1 MKPRENPNRLRLT
14 NGSRIGV
21 IGGGP
26 AGAFFAIHLLNRAR
40 ALGLDL
46 SLHIFERRRSDATAS
61 QCPGANWKGCNY
73 CAGGLSPKLIE
84 TLEEMGL
91 AVPESIVQG
100 KVRSI
105 TIEGHWKNIEFHVP
119 DDRKMLAVY
128 RGSRPTGRPDSRA
141 SFDSFLLDEAIRAG
155 AHLAGAEITGA
166 DFTPAGRPLLGHQ
179 TSTGTQWTELDFVV
193 FASGVNEMA
202 SCVHHGIPLLDTIR
216 RLMPA
221 FVPPGLR
228 RTLIF
233 ELEADP
239 HLLTSLDGQV
249 HFPEYGSRMLRLE
262 MCSIIPKRGFITVVL
277 VGGSV
282 DQART
287 KVDYQR
293 ILGHFLELP
302 HIHRLLARCDHTRM
316 ACFCNPSMV
325 VGTARHPFTDRVAVV
340 GDLATTRL
348 YKDGILSACQTAR
361 ALADTALEAGI
372 DARSLAQGYLPA
384 IERFRRDNRFAA
396 VVFRLHRIFFSSPM
410 LSRVLYQAVITER
423 KNSWRG
429 ERRLKRL
436 LWQIASGDAQYEDIF
451 YSAIHPTTVWL
462 VFTNGWLLTLR
473 NYFTECLFGL
483 DWRGFGRFTTG
494 VARERLEGKRAEFA
508 RLITESD
515 IAVPNR
521 LEFERMYTIRILAP
535 RRQILEQLGTFGEP
549 NRKFLKARFLRVA
562 RTDGR
567 PNEPGCVIRYT
578 VIHRRLHFSLVL
590 EQIRGGHLLVYRVRD
605 GFARGGVLLFE
616 IEQLTEESCNLSIY
630 VAFNFQ
636 RGGGWLSRAFWH
648 AFRWLF
654 PAFVH
659 DVIWNHSLCQLKDV
673 AEQEYIASIP
683 SAPTPS
689 PGEPCR

>member
-1 MKPRENPNRLRLT
+1 MKPRENPNRLPLA

-40 ALGLDL
+40 ELGLDL
-46 SLHIFERRRSDATAS
+46 SLHIFERRRSNATAS

-73 CAGGLSPKLIE
+73 CAGGLSPKLID
-84 TLEEMGL
+84 TLEELGL

-100 KVRSI
+100 KVRTI

-119 DDRKMLAVY
+119 EDRKMLAVY
-128 RGSRPTGRPDSRA
+128 RGSRPAGRPNSRA
-141 SFDSFLLDEAIRAG
+141 SFDAFLLDEAIRAG

-166 DFTPAGRPLLGHQ
+166 DFTPAGRPLLGHK
-179 TSTGTQWTELDFVV
+179 TSAGTQWTELDFVV

-221 FVPPGLR
+221 FVPPALR

-239 HLLTSLDGQV
+239 HLLASLDGQI

-282 DQART
+282 DQAKT
-287 KVDYQR
+287 EADYQR
-293 ILGHFLELP
+293 ILSQFLEQP

-316 ACFCNPSMV
+316 ACCCNPSMV
-325 VGTARHPFTDRVAVV
+325 VGTARHPFADRVAVV

-361 ALADTALEAGI
+361 ALAETALEAGI
-372 DARSLAQGYLPA
+372 DIQSLAQGYLPA

-451 YSAIHPTTVWL
+451 YSAIHPPPS
-462 VFTNGWLLTLR
+462 GWCSPMACCSPSGITSPNASSASTGGASAASPPGWPGNAWRASGPSSRGSSR
-473 NYFTECLFGL
+473 N
-483 DWRGFGRFTTG
+483 
-494 VARERLEGKRAEFA
+494 
-508 RLITESD
+508 
-515 IAVPNR
+515 
-521 LEFERMYTIRILAP
+521 RIL
-535 RRQILEQLGTFGEP
+535 QS
-549 NRKFLKARFLRVA
+549 
-562 RTDGR
+562 RTGW
-567 PNEPGCVIRYT
+567 NSSGCT
-578 VIHRRLHFSLVL
+578 
-590 EQIRGGHLLVYRVRD
+590 
-605 GFARGGVLLFE
+605 
-616 IEQLTEESCNLSIY
+616 
-630 VAFNFQ
+630 
-636 RGGGWLSRAFWH
+636 
-648 AFRWLF
+648 
-654 PAFVH
+654 
-659 DVIWNHSLCQLKDV
+659 
-673 AEQEYIASIP
+673 P
-683 SAPTPS
+683 SASWRPAARSWTSSALSANPAGNSSKPASCGS
-689 PGEPCR
+689 PAPLGVRMNPAA